1 MAERLRVFS
10 TGAKKESQRMRA
22 RSAVRE
28 EVEEF
33 LYREAWL
40 LDNYKLREWFHLLTD
55 DVRYWIPTIE
65 TVRGSSA
72 RYRDDLPYYHL
83 VDWDKRIIELRLSQ
97 IETELNH
104 CEIPRSVVQR
114 IVSNVFVEE
123 ADGSDEVKAYSN
135 VQATLVRHGVF
146 ETVFK
151 GRREDRLRC
160 TDGDWK
166 IAERKVEILLACL
179 PRTLSI
185 FL

>member
-1 MAERLRVFS
+1 
-10 TGAKKESQRMRA
+10 MRD
-22 RSAVRE
+22 RPAVRQ

-40 LDNYKLREWFHLLTD
+40 LDNYRLREWFELLTD

-65 TVRGSSA
+65 TVRGSPA
-72 RYRDDLPYYHL
+72 RYRDDVPYYHL
-83 VDWDKRIIELRLSQ
+83 VDWDKTIIDLRLRQ
-97 IETELNH
+97 IETDLNH
-104 CEIPRSVVQR
+104 CEIPASVVQR
-114 IVSNVFVEE
+114 IVSNVFVER
-123 ADGSDEVKAYSN
+123 ANGNDEIKAYSN

-151 GRREDRLRC
+151 GRRADRLRRME
-160 TDGDWK
+160 GDWK
-166 IAERKVEILLACL
+166 IADRKVEILLSYL